1 MHRPSGSTIALLLV
15 TAIAVYLCWLM
26 IEPFVSVLLWA
37 AVLAIISYPYF
48 LKLRDRRL
56 GKSVAAMVTT
66 AVVVLV
72 VILPLT
78 LLALAL
84 VRQAVPAAETLES
97 NIRHLLDHESKW
109 FQFVDRY
116 FDLDQLRDPEYIK
129 DRMRGATSAIA
140 SRTLGIV
147 GGALGVV
154 WQIFF
159 VLFTLYYLLR
169 DADYVSNAVR
179 GMLPLRHDEADEV
192 FRRTHDVI
200 SASIYGVLVIAA
212 VQGVLGG
219 LAFLLLGIPSPL
231 LWGMVMFLMSMI
243 PMVGSFIVWAP
254 AAVFLAVQG
263 HWGKAIFLVVW
274 GAGLI
279 GTVDNILRPK
289 LVGERAR
296 LHELTVFFSVLGGLH
311 VFGVLGLVIGPVVVA
326 VTLSLIDVMRR
337 VNQRTTDTH
346 PPTIVIETPAPPPQ
360 PVEVA
365 VTVVEVPPGGDREKR
380 HAP

>member
-1 MHRPSGSTIALLLV
+1 MHRPSGSTVALLIV
-15 TAIAVYLCWLM
+15 TGIAVYLCWLM

-48 LKLRDRRL
+48 LRLQRRGL
-56 GKSVAAMVTT
+56 GKSIAAIVTT

-84 VRQAVPAAETLES
+84 VRQVGPAAEALQTNVRS
-97 NIRHLLDHESKW
+97 LLNPDSRAFK
-109 FQFVDRY
+109 FVDRY
-116 FDLDQLRDPEYIK
+116 FDLDQLRDPAFIK
-129 DRMRGATSAIA
+129 ERMRGATAAIA

-147 GGALGVV
+147 GGALGIV
-154 WQIFF
+154 WQVFF
-159 VLFTLYYLLR
+159 VLFTLFYLLR
-169 DADYVSNAVR
+169 DGDYVSNALR
-179 GMLPLRHDEADEV
+179 GMLPLRHEEADEV

-219 LAFLLLGIPSPL
+219 FAFLILGIPSPL

-243 PMVGSFIVWAP
+243 PMVGSFVVWAP
-254 AAVFLAVQG
+254 AAVFLAAQG

-274 GAGLI
+274 GAGVI
-279 GTVDNILRPK
+279 GSIDNFLRPK

-296 LHELTVFFSVLGGLH
+296 LHELTVFFAVLGGLH

-326 VTLSLIDVMRR
+326 VTLSLVEVLRH
-337 VNQRTTDTH
+337 VNQR
-346 PPTIVIETPAPPPQ
+346 PAEIAPTAAPPPP

-365 VTVVEVPPGGDREKR
+365 VTAVTVVESPPSPGETS
-380 HAP
+380 HAG